1 MISLVSQKEAPM
13 RKPTPILL
21 SVTILLIVSLACGL
35 PSIPITGPTVPT
47 LDSNNLGTVIART
60 MESALT
66 QTAVAAM
73 PINLANSQTA
83 AITLTPTFTPSAT
96 LSPTP
101 VYTATPLVPM
111 ISVSVD
117 TNCRVGPGQ
126 VYDRVGALLVGET
139 TEVFGRDPTARY
151 WYVRNPDKDNQ
162 YCWLWTEYATVVG
175 NVSALPFYTPPP
187 TPTPPPSFEA
197 AYGGLEECS
206 GWWVDI
212 ELKNTSSV
220 AFKSVSISVRDLGT
234 DADISLYADRFTAI
248 DDCVGST
255 TRDTLEPGQSLTV
268 STPAF
273 AYDPDGHKLRA
284 TITLCSAP
292 GQKGA
297 CVTNV
302 IKFSP

>member
-1 MISLVSQKEAPM
+1 M

-21 SVTILLIVSLACGL
+21 SVTVFLILSLACVL
-35 PSIPITGPTVPT
+35 PAIPVTGPTP
-47 LDSNNLGTVIART
+47 DAGSLGTAIAQT
-60 MESALT
+60 MVSALT
-66 QTAVAAM
+66 KTAVAAA

-101 VYTATPLVPM
+101 LYTATPLVPM
-111 ISVSVD
+111 ISVSVN

-126 VYDRVGALLVGET
+126 VYDRVGALMVGET

-151 WYVRNPDKDNQ
+151 WYVRNPGKNGE

-175 NVSALPFYTPPP
+175 NVAALPFYTPPP

-197 AYGGLEECS
+197 AYGGLQECA

-212 ELKNTSSV
+212 DLENTSTVS
-220 AFKSVSISVRDLGT
+220 FQSVSIMVTDLSA
-234 DADISLYADRFTAI
+234 DVDISLYADRFTAI
-248 DDCVGST
+248 DDCVDSVT
-255 TRDTLEPGQSLTV
+255 VDTLDPGQSLTV
-268 STPAF
+268 SVPAF